1 MTEQTTS
8 QPTDIPVS
16 PNAPAVYRAPVL
28 PPQPMLEA
36 DARMWAMLINV
47 ASLAGIVLSGGALS
61 FVAVLVIWL
70 MFRERSALVDFHG
83 KQQFNLMLTGV
94 VAAVVTLVGSLIT
107 LGFGA
112 VVLVPALIA
121 FGIYVFVIVIIATVA
136 ANRGEYYRIPLIIRF
151 IK

>member
-1 MTEQTTS
+1 
-8 QPTDIPVS
+8 
-16 PNAPAVYRAPVL
+16 
-28 PPQPMLEA
+28 MLEA